1 MFQGWVHRLEPL
13 CDLAVPCS
21 LDLDAW
27 INEPPSD
34 SESEDEIPKAI
45 FHDEEQRHAKQQP
58 PKADEEELARVSAIT
73 LGQSALLEQALNSK
87 LVTPVHGPARS
98 CLCPAVLHGALS
110 QLLTPELN
118 FVAMRNF
125 S

>member
-1 MFQGWVHRLEPL
+1 MFQDWAHRLEPR
-13 CDLAVPCS
+13 CDLTVPCS

-34 SESEDEIPKAI
+34 SESEDEMPKAI

-58 PKADEEELARVSAIT
+58 PKADEEELARVSAMA
-73 LGQSALLEQALNSK
+73 LGQLAVFEQALNPK
-87 LVTPVHGPARS
+87 LVTPVHGPAGS
-98 CLCPAVLHGALS
+98 CLYPAVLHGALS

-118 FVAMRNF
+118 FVAMRSF